1 MLKRSEKR
9 EKYCNLIYTTIL
21 KDIIT
26 PIAGNNTTYLSELLE
41 IGKKLLGDKFKG
53 VYPSDK
59 IPKLNELSPYAILN
73 LDTSRGK
80 GSHWVAIAKK
90 DNNTYFLKA
99 IKNESEYKP
108 QFKICVQM
116 MKYIFNKKQF

>member
-26 PIAGNNTTYLSELLE
+26 PLAGNNTTYLSELLE
-41 IGKKLLGDKFKG
+41 IGKTLLGDKFKG

-73 LDTSRGK
+73 LDTSREKRKPLGCDC
-80 GSHWVAIAKK
+80 KK
-90 DNNTYFLKA
+90 R
-99 IKNESEYKP
+99 
-108 QFKICVQM
+108 
-116 MKYIFNKKQF
+116 

>member
-53 VYPSDK
+53 VYPSNK
-59 IPKLNELSPYAILN
+59 IPKLNELSRLCN
-73 LDTSRGK
+73 FKLG
-80 GSHWVAIAKK
+80 
-90 DNNTYFLKA
+90 F
-99 IKNESEYKP
+99 IKRKRKP
-108 QFKICVQM
+108 LGCDCKER
-116 MKYIFNKKQF
+116 